1 MKHCTCLLRNHSSR
15 HGVADERQAHE
26 LPVRLQYSPRYSRRR
41 GQTRLPDCVSVCG
54 NRTAPGP
61 AGGRTDTSVTDS
73 AAVPV
78 NRGLQQK

>member
-41 GQTRLPDCVSVCG
+41 GQTRLPDCVSVA
-54 NRTAPGP
+54 TALRQGQP
-61 AGGRTDTSVTDS
+61 AAGLT
-73 AAVPV
+73 PV
-78 NRGLQQK
+78 